1 MSTTGQELLESFDL
15 LPEREKR
22 EIASEMIRRA
32 FAPMPELDESQL
44 RALYAEFA
52 EEDGNLADEGLVDY
66 ERGLRVED
74 AE

>member
-22 EIASEMIRRA
+22 EIVSEMIRRA
-32 FAPMPELDESQL
+32 FAPRPELDASQL
-44 RALYAEFA
+44 SALYAEFA
-52 EEDGNLADEGLVDY
+52 EEDGNLADEGVEDY
-66 ERGLRVED
+66 ERGLRIED

>member
-15 LPEREKR
+15 LPAREKR

-32 FAPMPELDESQL
+32 FAATPELDQSQL
-44 RALYAEFA
+44 SALYAEFA
-52 EEDGNLADEGLVDY
+52 EEDGDLAEEGVEDY
-66 ERGLRVED
+66 ERGLQIED

>member
-1 MSTTGQELLESFDL
+1 MSTTRQELLESFDL

-32 FAPMPELDESQL
+32 FAATPELDQSQL
-44 RALYAEFA
+44 SALYAQFT
-52 EEDGNLADEGLVDY
+52 EEDGDLAEEGVEDY
-66 ERGLRVED
+66 ERGLRIED